1 MDLVRLVYDATRTF
15 PVAERYG
22 LTGQIRRA
30 TVSVVANLAE
40 GAARRNPRE
49 FLQFVQIAAGSVSE
63 LDTLL
68 EVSTQTG
75 LMDQST
81 WEMLDARLAEV
92 DRCSSA
98 FAAISNGSFRRNRE
112 EIRDR

>member
-92 DRCSSA
+92 DRLL
-98 FAAISNGSFRRNRE
+98 FGLRRYLQRL
-112 EIRDR
+112 IPTKQGGDKR